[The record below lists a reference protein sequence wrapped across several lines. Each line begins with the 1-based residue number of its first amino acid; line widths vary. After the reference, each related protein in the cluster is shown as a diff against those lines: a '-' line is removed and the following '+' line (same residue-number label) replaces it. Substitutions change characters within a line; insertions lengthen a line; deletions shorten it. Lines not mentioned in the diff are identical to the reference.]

1 VTGVSASFGTPFKE
15 QIAALLLRLANPIP
29 TDKWTDVW
37 HDEHERCVVVTGAK
51 KAELLADLSAAIYK
65 ATVVDR
71 NFDKFKAEFLG
82 TAVKHG
88 WHGWAGEGT
97 EKGEAWRARVIYRT
111 NMATSYAAGRMA
123 QLTRAD
129 FKFWVYKHGNALE
142 PRLQHLAWDGLALPP
157 YHPFWKT
164 HAPLNGWGC
173 TCYVVGANSEAGI
186 RRLGGDPAKTLPD
199 GWNAHD
205 PKTGAPPGIDKG
217 WDYKV
222 GSSLARTIGPIAD
235 KLAKLPAPIGAD
247 MAGSWS
253 DRVYAAWSEAFS
265 HWTDETLT
273 GPPRGRMFVAGSLR
287 REWIRSLSE
296 AGHPPATAEIAVRD
310 QDVWHTFHDAKR
322 GALDPAWYRQMPQ
335 NLRAPS
341 AVLLDAADPERPTLL
356 LVFPTGDRAQ
366 KLVVAVNYRVKK
378 HGVMNVVE
386 SGRTMAVDDIGALIG
401 QGAKLLSGK
410 L

>member
-1 VTGVSASFGTPFKE
+1 VTGVSFAFGTPFKE
-15 QIAALLLRLANPIP
+15 QIAALRLRLANPIP
-29 TDKWTDVW
+29 TATWMDLW
-37 HDEHERCVVVTGAK
+37 HDEHEWAFVVAGAM
-51 KAELLADLSAAIYK
+51 KAELLADLGAA
-65 ATVVDR
+65 VDRAIAEHR
-71 NFDKFKAEFLG
+71 NFDRFKAEFLDV
-82 TAVKHG
+82 AVKHG

-123 QLTRAD
+123 QLTRAG
-129 FKFWVYKHGNALE
+129 FKYWVYKHGNALE

-157 YHPFWKT
+157 DHDFWQT
-164 HAPLNGWGC
+164 HAPPNGWGC
-173 TCYVVGANSEAGI
+173 TCYVAGTNSEAGI

-217 WDYKV
+217 WDYEV
-222 GSSLARTIGPIAD
+222 GGSLARTIGPIAD

-253 DRVYAAWSEAFS
+253 DRVFQAWSEAFA
-265 HWTDETLT
+265 HWTDETLA
-273 GPPRGRMFVAGSLR
+273 GPPRGRMFVAGALKR
-287 REWIRSLSE
+287 DWIRSLAE

-310 QDVWHTFHDAKR
+310 KDVWHTFREAKR

-341 AVLLDAADPERPTLL
+341 AVLLDVTDAEHPVML
-356 LVFPTGDRAQ
+356 LVFSTGDRAL
-366 KLVVAVNYRVKK
+366 KLVVAVNYQVKK
-378 HGVMNVVE
+378 HGTMNVVG

-401 QGAKLLSGK
+401 QGARLISGK